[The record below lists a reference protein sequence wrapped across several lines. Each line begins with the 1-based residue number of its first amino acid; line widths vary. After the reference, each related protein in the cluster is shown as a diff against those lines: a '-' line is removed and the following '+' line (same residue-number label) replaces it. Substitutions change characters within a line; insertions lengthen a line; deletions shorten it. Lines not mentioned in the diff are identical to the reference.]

1 MSHRPFVLAFAL
13 VSVGPLVAPRV
24 APAQRAAPRAAPRA
38 ESFWLSAG
46 IGPTWLRVSCEIC
59 RSDRGT
65 GMSGYVAIG
74 GSGGRGLLVG
84 AEATGRFKREGSV
97 RETVW
102 GFGVVARWFPNPRRR
117 LYWKLG
123 AGAQLYRIEDGQD
136 VLTATPFGVQLG
148 IGWELPLSRR
158 FRWTPS
164 ATVHIASVGGGL
176 KLNGASSIHDVAL
189 TMVQLGLGVTRR

>member
-102 GFGVVARWFPNPRRR
+102 GFGAVARWFPNPRRR

-189 TMVQLGLGVTRR
+189 TMVQLGFGVTRR